1 MTKMECQIVKCK
13 ADCNK
18 NWASWLNMQAVLQ
31 LFSKPSKILPARGLR
46 GNKKEQNVYVFMKKW
61 FQGVWD

>member
-13 ADCNK
+13 ADCKK

-31 LFSKPSKILPARGLR
+31 LFSKPSKILPATGLR

-61 FQGVWD
+61 FQGV